1 MPLQEHSAALLAAAE
16 VLPMKNAFAI
26 AKKELNIY
34 FATPIAYVMFTLF
47 VVIGSYFFLRLLGA
61 YEQASLMYMRFN
73 APEMMNRLNFQDAIF
88 RALFGNL
95 GVILIFV
102 VPFLTMRL
110 LAEEK
115 KQKTIEL
122 LYSTPITPGQ
132 IVWGKYLAALA
143 ILICTLAFTLL
154 YPALVQIVAKDPNGV
169 EWRSIFLG
177 YAGLFLLGAAY
188 MALGL
193 FISSLTE
200 SQVVAALITFVV
212 LLMSWIIG
220 WIASE
225 AEGWVRDFVTYVAS
239 VSHLDSFSKGTL
251 ELKDVVY
258 FLSIVILGLFATN
271 RAVEAHR
278 WS

>member
-1 MPLQEHSAALLAAAE
+1 VSLESTKA
-16 VLPMKNAFAI
+16 MKNALAI
-26 AKKELNIY
+26 ARKELNIY

-61 YEQASLMYMRFN
+61 YEQASLRYMRFN
-73 APEMMNRLNFQDAIF
+73 SPEMMNLLNFQDAMF
-88 RALFGNL
+88 RPLFGNM
-95 GVILIFV
+95 GVILIFI

-110 LAEEK
+110 VAEEK
-115 KQKTIEL
+115 RQKTIEL
-122 LYSTPITPGQ
+122 LYSTPVTPGEV
-132 IVWGKYLAALA
+132 VWGKYIAALA
-143 ILICTLAFTLL
+143 VLVCTLALTLI
-154 YPALVQIVAKDPNGV
+154 YPALVQLVSRDRSGV
-169 EWRSIFLG
+169 EWRSILLG
-177 YAGLFLLGAAY
+177 YTGLFLLGAAY

-212 LLMSWIIG
+212 LLMTWIIG
-220 WIASE
+220 WTA
-225 AEGWVRDFVTYVAS
+225 AETEGATRELVTYLSS

-251 ELKDVVY
+251 ELKDLVY
-258 FLSIVILGLFATN
+258 FLSICALGLFATH

>member
-1 MPLQEHSAALLAAAE
+1 
-16 VLPMKNAFAI
+16 MKNAI

-47 VVIGSYFFLRLLGA
+47 VVIGSYFFLRLLGS

-73 APEMMNRLNFQDAIF
+73 SPEMMNRLNFQDAIF
-88 RALFGNL
+88 RNLFGNL
-95 GVILIFV
+95 GVILIFII
-102 VPFLTMRL
+102 PFLTMRL
-110 LAEEK
+110 VAEEK
-115 KQKTIEL
+115 RQKTMEL
-122 LYSTPITPGQ
+122 HYTTPITPGQ
-132 IVWGKYLAALA
+132 IVWGKYLAA
-143 ILICTLAFTLL
+143 ILLLVCTLALTLL
-154 YPALVQIVAKDPNGV
+154 YPVLVQLVAKDQNGV

-212 LLMSWIIG
+212 LLMTWIIG
-220 WIASE
+220 WTAQE
-225 AEGWVRDFVTYVAS
+225 TEGTMREVVTYLSS
-239 VSHLDSFSKGTL
+239 VTHLDSFSRGTL
-251 ELKDVVY
+251 DLKDVLY
-258 FLSIVILGLFATN
+258 FLSICALGLFATH
-271 RAVEAHR
+271 RAIEAHR

>member
-1 MPLQEHSAALLAAAE
+1 
-16 VLPMKNAFAI
+16 MKNSLAI

-73 APEMMNRLNFQDAIF
+73 SPEMMNRLNFQDAIF
-88 RALFGNL
+88 RNLFGNL

-110 LAEEK
+110 VAEEK
-115 KQKTIEL
+115 RQKTMEL
-122 LYSTPITPGQ
+122 LYTTPITPGE
-132 IVWGKYLAALA
+132 IVWGKYLAALV
-143 ILICTLAFTLL
+143 ILVCTLALTLL
-154 YPALVQIVAKDPNGV
+154 YPALVQLVAKDQNGV

-177 YAGLFLLGAAY
+177 YAGLFLLGSAY

-212 LLMSWIIG
+212 LLMTWIIG
-220 WIASE
+220 WSAAE
-225 AEGWVRDFVTYVAS
+225 AEGAVREFVQYLSS
-239 VSHLDSFSKGTL
+239 VTHLDSFSRGTVD
-251 ELKDVVY
+251 LKDVVY
-258 FLSIVILGLFATN
+258 FLSICALGLFATH
-271 RAVEAHR
+271 RAIEAHR

>member
-1 MPLQEHSAALLAAAE
+1 MQ
-16 VLPMKNAFAI
+16 NAIAI

-61 YEQASLMYMRFN
+61 YEQASLAYMRFN

-88 RALFGNL
+88 RNLFGNL

-102 VPFLTMRL
+102 IPFLTMRL
-110 LAEEK
+110 IAEEK
-115 KQKTIEL
+115 RQKTIEL
-122 LYSTPITPGQ
+122 LYTTPVTPAQ
-132 IVWGKYLAALA
+132 IVWGKYLASLTILVCALG
-143 ILICTLAFTLL
+143 LTLT
-154 YPALVQIVAKDPNGV
+154 YPLLVQLVAKDANGV
-169 EWRSIFLG
+169 EWRSVMLG
-177 YAGLFLLGAAY
+177 YLGLFLMGAAY
-188 MALGL
+188 MAIGL

-212 LLMSWIIG
+212 LLMTWIIG
-220 WIASE
+220 WTAGE
-225 AEGWVRDFVTYVAS
+225 AEGWVRDFVTYLAS
-239 VSHLDSFSKGTL
+239 VSHLDSFSKGTVD
-251 ELKDVVY
+251 LKDIVY
-258 FLSIVILGLFATN
+258 FLSLITLGLFATH

>member
-1 MPLQEHSAALLAAAE
+1 
-16 VLPMKNAFAI
+16 MKNTIAI
-26 AKKELNIY
+26 ARKELNIY

-47 VVIGSYFFLRLLGA
+47 VVIGSYFFLRLLGS

-73 APEMMNRLNFQDAIF
+73 SPEMMNRLNFQDAIF
-88 RALFGNL
+88 RNLFGNL

-110 LAEEK
+110 VAEEK
-115 KQKTIEL
+115 RQKTMEL
-122 LYSTPITPGQ
+122 LYSTPITPGE
-132 IVWGKYLAALA
+132 IVWGKYLAAIA
-143 ILICTLAFTLL
+143 ILVCTLGLTLL
-154 YPALVQIVAKDPNGV
+154 YPVLVQLVAKDQNGV
-169 EWRSIFLG
+169 EWRAIFLG

-212 LLMSWIIG
+212 LLMTWIIG
-220 WIASE
+220 WTAQE
-225 AEGWVRDFVTYVAS
+225 TEGPMREVVTYLSS
-239 VSHLDSFSKGTL
+239 VSHLDSFSRGTL
-251 ELKDVVY
+251 DLKDVVY
-258 FLSIVILGLFATN
+258 FLSICALGLFATH
-271 RAVEAHR
+271 RAIEAHR

>member
-1 MPLQEHSAALLAAAE
+1 
-16 VLPMKNAFAI
+16 MKNALAI

-47 VVIGSYFFLRLLGA
+47 VIIGSYFFLRLLNG
-61 YEQASLMYMRFN
+61 YQQLSLRYMQS
-73 APEMMNRLNFQDAIF
+73 PEVLSRLNFQDAIF

-110 LAEEK
+110 VAEEK
-115 KQKTIEL
+115 RQKTMEL
-122 LYSTPITPGQ
+122 LYTTPITPGE
-132 IVWGKYLAALA
+132 IVWGKYLAAIA
-143 ILICTLAFTLL
+143 ILVCTLALTLL
-154 YPALVQIVAKDPNGV
+154 YPVLVQLVAKDQAGV

-193 FISSLTE
+193 FISALTE

-212 LLMSWIIG
+212 LLMTWIIG
-220 WIASE
+220 WTAQE
-225 AEGWVRDFVTYVAS
+225 TEGSMREVVTYLSS
-239 VSHLDSFSKGTL
+239 VSHLDSFSRGTL
-251 ELKDVVY
+251 DLKDLVY
-258 FLSIVILGLFATN
+258 FLSICALGLFATH
-271 RAVEAHR
+271 RAIEAHR

>member
-1 MPLQEHSAALLAAAE
+1 
-16 VLPMKNAFAI
+16 MKNAIAI

-47 VVIGSYFFLRLLGA
+47 VVIGSYFFLRLLNA

-73 APEMMNRLNFQDAIF
+73 AGEMANRLNFQDAIF
-88 RALFGNL
+88 RN
-95 GVILIFV
+95 IFI

-110 LAEEK
+110 VAEEK
-115 KQKTIEL
+115 RQKTIEL
-122 LYSTPITPGQ
+122 LYTTPVTPGE
-132 IVWGKYLAALA
+132 IVWGKYLASLA
-143 ILICTLAFTLL
+143 ILVCALALTFT
-154 YPALVQIVAKDPNGV
+154 YPLLVQLVAKDANGV
-169 EWRSIFLG
+169 EWRSVLLG
-177 YAGLFLLGAAY
+177 YLGLFLMGAAY
-188 MALGL
+188 MAIGL

-212 LLMSWIIG
+212 LLMTWIIG
-220 WIASE
+220 WTASE
-225 AEGWVRDFVTYVAS
+225 AEGWVRDFVTYLAS

-251 ELKDVVY
+251 ELKDVIY
-258 FLSIVILGLFATN
+258 FLSIVALGLFATN

>member
-1 MPLQEHSAALLAAAE
+1 
-16 VLPMKNAFAI
+16 MKNVLAI
-26 AKKELNIY
+26 ARKELDIY

-73 APEMMNRLNFQDAIF
+73 SPEMMNRLNFQDAIF
-88 RALFGNL
+88 RNLFGNL

-110 LAEEK
+110 VAEEK
-115 KQKTIEL
+115 RQKTMEL

-132 IVWGKYLAALA
+132 IVWGKYVAALA
-143 ILICTLAFTLL
+143 ILFCTLALTLT
-154 YPALVQIVAKDPNGV
+154 YPALVQYVAKDVNGV
-169 EWRSIFLG
+169 EWRSILLG
-177 YAGLFLLGAAY
+177 YVGLFLLGAAY
-188 MALGL
+188 MAVGL

-212 LLMSWIIG
+212 LLMTWIIG
-220 WIASE
+220 WTAQE
-225 AEGWVRDFVTYVAS
+225 TEGSMREVVTYLSS
-239 VSHLDSFSKGTL
+239 VSHLDSFGRGTID
-251 ELKDVVY
+251 LKDIVY
-258 FLSIVILGLFATN
+258 FLSISALGLFATH
-271 RAVEAHR
+271 RAIEAHR